1 MENQII
7 EQARNN
13 EQDLQARLYQQNIK
27 KILLDYQYI
36 EAISKFDNAC
46 MHEHI
51 VQYFTILGMHDPD
64 IVHSI
69 MTIKEMIY
77 CNYSLNDYQD
87 DDILQNSGILRGER
101 KYFRPQY
108 DYSEHN
114 KVATHYNAHLT
125 PPRFHV
131 PIF

>member
-7 EQARNN
+7 EEARNN
-13 EQDLQARLYQQNIK
+13 EQDMDQARQYQQNIK

-64 IVHSI
+64 IVHSL

-77 CNYSLNDYQD
+77 SGYCLNDYHS
-87 DDILQNSGILRGER
+87 DDILHNSGILKGER
-101 KYFRPQY
+101 VYFKQQ
-108 DYSEHN
+108 
-114 KVATHYNAHLT
+114 
-125 PPRFHV
+125 
-131 PIF
+131 